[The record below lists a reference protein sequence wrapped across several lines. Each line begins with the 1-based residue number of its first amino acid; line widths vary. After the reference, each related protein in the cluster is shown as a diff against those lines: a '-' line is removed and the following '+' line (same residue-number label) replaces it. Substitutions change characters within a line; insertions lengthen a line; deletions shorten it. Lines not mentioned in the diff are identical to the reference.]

1 MRLRLAGLAIV
12 AFLPNAA
19 WAQAMPCA
27 LTDADY
33 QALANAKAGRIEPA
47 EIEAM
52 SPADQRDLCRA
63 RRFVKEARG
72 KDPQTYAKSHTEADV
87 PIHLAR
93 FTTAEEYKDVYPAGM
108 AVMLPVIER
117 GGPSRKPATDGAGG
131 EKRPAAPR

>member
-1 MRLRLAGLAIV
+1 MKLRLAGLALL
-12 AFLPNAA
+12 ALLPNGA

-47 EIEAM
+47 AIEAM

-63 RRFVKEARG
+63 RKFVREARG
-72 KDPQTYAKSHTEADV
+72 KDPQAYAKSHTADDV
-87 PIHLAR
+87 PVHLAR

-108 AVMLPVIER
+108 AVMLPIIE
-117 GGPSRKPATDGAGG
+117 GSPSRKPTGSGAGG
-131 EKRPAAPR
+131 DKRTPAPR

>member
-1 MRLRLAGLAIV
+1 MRLRLAALALL
-12 AFLPNAA
+12 AALPNAA

-47 EIEAM
+47 AIEAM

-63 RRFVKEARG
+63 RKFVKEARG
-72 KDPQTYAKSHTEADV
+72 KDPQAYAKNHTEADV

-108 AVMLPVIER
+108 AVMLPIIER
-117 GGPSRKPATDGAGG
+117 GPSRKPPGDGAGAD
-131 EKRPAAPR
+131 KRPAPPR